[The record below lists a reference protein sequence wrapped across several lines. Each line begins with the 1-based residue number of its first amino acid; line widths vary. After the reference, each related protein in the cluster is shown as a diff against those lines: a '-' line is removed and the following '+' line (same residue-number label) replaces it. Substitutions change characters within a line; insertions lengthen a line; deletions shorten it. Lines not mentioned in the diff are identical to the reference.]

1 MHEIQTPTQAQ
12 AVDIDIEQVLEQY
25 LRQYPAE
32 GIMAAACRVGRL
44 ALQLAGRLAHAGDR
58 D

>member
-1 MHEIQTPTQAQ
+1 
-12 AVDIDIEQVLEQY
+12 VLEQY

-44 ALQLAGRLAHAGDR
+44 ALQLAERESVIKQQAKPV
-58 D
+58 